1 MASGPISLEIEVQV
15 IQTEFLQVAQW
26 VHRAALKYCSH
37 IVLIWCTGPEIQI
50 HRDKQQ

>member
-26 VHRAALKYCSH
+26 VRRVALKYRSH
-37 IVLIWCTGPEIQI
+37 IVLIWGYFRPVRE
-50 HRDKQQ
+50 